1 MKKGI
6 WLTVLVVM
14 LCSCVVC
21 AKDTVL
27 TTTVPDTCLL
37 TLNISGEGTVWI
49 NGQDYRKTS
58 TIEIKR
64 NQKIK
69 IDMQSE
75 QGWHLDSLLHD
86 GENKISHLENGIYT
100 FETGNATSIIN
111 VSFSPIPE
119 SPKTSSFPLVFVL
132 FVHLVSAS
140 MILFFTKKVKKVT
153 EK

>member
-6 WLTVLVVM
+6 WLMVLVIM

-69 IDMQSE
+69 IDMQSK

-86 GENKISHLENGIYT
+86 GENKISHLVNGIYT
-100 FETGNATSIIN
+100 FETGNATSEIN
-111 VSFSPIPE
+111 ISFSANPE
-119 SPKTSSFPLVFVL
+119 SPKPSPFPLSFVL
-132 FVHLVSAS
+132 VAHLLSAG
-140 MILFFTKKVKKVT
+140 MILFFIKKAKKVT